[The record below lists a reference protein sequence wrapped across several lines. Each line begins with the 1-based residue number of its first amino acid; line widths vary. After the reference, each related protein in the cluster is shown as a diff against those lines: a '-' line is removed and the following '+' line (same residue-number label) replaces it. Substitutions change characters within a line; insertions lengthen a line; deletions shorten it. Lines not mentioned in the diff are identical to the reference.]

1 VNKLKK
7 GDKVIVIS
15 GKDKGKT
22 GEILEVVPSKQKVK
36 VEGVNAIKKH
46 VKPTQDNDGGIKDDN
61 ALIHWSNVKLVAPGS
76 DKSTRVGFKVVKGN
90 KERVAKATGDTV
102 K

>member
-1 VNKLKK
+1 MNKFKK
-7 GDKVIVIS
+7 GDKVVVIA

-22 GEILEVVPSKQKVK
+22 GEVLGVFPSKQKVK
-36 VEGVNAIKKH
+36 VDGVNAIKKH
-46 VKPTQDNDGGIKDDN
+46 VKPTQDSEGGIKDDN

-76 DKSTRVGFKVVKGN
+76 DKSTRVGFKVVKGS